1 MAGQECT
8 SNSQKLLRH
17 DALTLSDLASFKK
30 QESKWSSVR
39 PLVPVNSSDYSP
51 YIASLSTWSSSR
63 GLSSGCSTKPY
74 LGTGFVLICFQHLS
88 IPYVATLRCLERDNR
103 NTRGTSLKILSY

>member
-1 MAGQECT
+1 MT
-8 SNSQKLLRH
+8 RH
-17 DALTLSDLASFKK
+17 FEKPGFIENES

-63 GLSSGCSTKPY
+63 GLSSSCSTKPY

-88 IPYVATLRCLERDNR
+88 VPYVATLRCLERDNR